1 MTQVVLKNMNSML
14 QYRERIFIVLVAAVV
29 LASCAYA
36 FLLQEAIMNVVA
48 REKISAEIRTT
59 STSVSELEAK
69 YLSVKNTINIELA
82 NAKGFKNAEV
92 SNFISKKSLTAMA
105 NSYGF

>member
-1 MTQVVLKNMNSML
+1 MTQAVLKNLNTVL
-14 QYRERIFIVLVAAVV
+14 HYREKIFVGLVAAII

-36 FLLQEAIMNVVA
+36 FLLQKAIMNVVA
-48 REKISAEIRTT
+48 REKISTDIRTL

-69 YLSVKNTINIELA
+69 YLTVKNTINIELA
-82 NAKGFKNAEV
+82 HAKGFKNAEV

-105 NSYGF
+105 HSYEF